1 MRYYLALLYIL
12 LFSVNLIAKDNLT
25 LDARYSDKNHDLL
38 ADTPKNP
45 SKWIDPPYLT
55 FAYAPHE
62 SPNLYYDSWSDFV
75 KYLSK
80 VTGKRVVYFPYQTKE
95 AQLEAMRY
103 GKLHISGFNTGMV
116 PLAVNYAGFHPFAI
130 MANSRGKYG
139 YTMEIIANKNS
150 NINTVYDLKGKKIAF
165 TSPGSNSGY
174 RAPQYLLERDFKLRA
189 NIDYDVVLSGNH
201 ANSIKGVASGK
212 YSVAAVASSV
222 MLRMINRKDIDANS
236 IVTIYKSKPFPTT
249 AYGYVYN
256 LKPELIKKI
265 KYAFLTFPWSSKDGK
280 PSSLKKEFKDKDKFI
295 EIKYKDAWRDVL
307 EITKRF

>member
-1 MRYYLALLYIL
+1 MRYYLAILYL
-12 LFSVNLIAKDNLT
+12 FLFSLSIFAQTNLKLDIKYVDKD
-25 LDARYSDKNHDLL
+25 HDLL
-38 ADTPKNP
+38 ADTPTTLEKL
-45 SKWIDPPYLT
+45 IDPPYLI

-62 SPNLYYDSWSDFV
+62 SPNLYSNCWSDFV

-130 MANSRGKYG
+130 MADNQGKYG
-139 YTMEIIANKNS
+139 YTMEIITNKNS
-150 NINTVYDLKGKKIAF
+150 NIKSIYDIKNKKITF

-174 RAPQYLLERDFKLRA
+174 RAPQYFLEKEFNLKA
-189 NIDYDVVLSGNH
+189 NIDYEIVLSGNH
-201 ANSIKGVASGK
+201 SNSIRGVVSGK

-222 MLRMINRKDIDANS
+222 MQRMINRKEIDANS

-256 LKPELIKKI
+256 LKPKLIKKI
-265 KYAFLTFPWSSKDGK
+265 EYAFLTFPWKDKSGN
-280 PSSLKKEFKDKDKFI
+280 PSSLKKEFRDKEKFI
-295 EIKYKDAWRDVL
+295 KIKYKDIWRDVL